1 MTPVKLFMPSFKKHS
16 RLARCV
22 VALGLLASIHASQVL
37 ALPSD
42 KNETIR
48 GSADKLTVDQKNGI
62 ATYTGSVIIQQG
74 TLVISAD
81 SIVIHT
87 NADNDVEK
95 MVAQGAPARFQQQ
108 PEKDQG
114 LVTAAAKQI
123 TYTPDN
129 QRLLLIEDASVEQN
143 GAVMSGPRIDY
154 DLVKEVMKAAGNS
167 STDGNAQRIEIVIPP
182 KGAAKD
188 DAVIEIK
195 EPAKSSAP
203 TATPVPA
210 NSATSSATASPNAI
224 QN

>member
-1 MTPVKLFMPSFKKHS
+1 MTLVKKFLRATRYF
-16 RLARCV
+16 
-22 VALGLLASIHASQVL
+22 VALSLLACACQSF

-48 GSADKLTVDQKNGI
+48 GSAEKLTVDQKNGI

-74 TLVISAD
+74 TLVITAD

-95 MVAQGAPARFQQQ
+95 MVAQGVPARFQQQ

-143 GAVMSGPRIDY
+143 GAVMKGPRIDY
-154 DLVKEVMKAAGNS
+154 DLVKEVMKAAGGNS
-167 STDGNAQRIEIVIPP
+167 SIDGNAERIEIVIPP
-182 KGAAKD
+182 KGAKG
-188 DAVIEIK
+188 DAVEIK
-195 EPAKSSAP
+195 KLDERAPAPASPP
-203 TATPVPA
+203 TE
-210 NSATSSATASPNAI
+210 TSSAAAPSTSS

>member
-1 MTPVKLFMPSFKKHS
+1 MTLVNFFPFTTRM
-16 RLARCV
+16 RYARRF
-22 VALGLLASIHASQVL
+22 AAMALLASIPMSHTL

-48 GSADKLTVDQKNGI
+48 GSADKLTVDQKNGV

-87 NADNDVEK
+87 NGQNDVEK
-95 MVAQGAPARFQQQ
+95 MVAQGSPARFQQQ

-129 QRLLLIEDASVEQN
+129 QRLLLVEDASVEQN

-154 DLVKEVMKAAGNS
+154 DLVKEVMKAAGKS
-167 STDGNAQRIEIVIPP
+167 SNDGNNAQRIEIVIPP
-182 KGAAKD
+182 KGASGTTD
-188 DAVIEIK
+188 IEIRNSNDA
-195 EPAKSSAP
+195 PAAPASTTSA
-203 TATPVPA
+203 A
-210 NSATSSATASPNAI
+210 NSSTSAS

>member
-1 MTPVKLFMPSFKKHS
+1 MTPVKLSVLPQFLRYVRRHLVF
-16 RLARCV
+16 
-22 VALGLLASIHASQVL
+22 GLLVGACATQVI

-87 NADNDVEK
+87 TPDNDVEK
-95 MVAQGAPARFQQQ
+95 MVAKGNPARFQQQ

-129 QRLLLIEDASVEQN
+129 QRLLLVEDASVEQN

-154 DLVKEVMKAAGNS
+154 DLVKEVMRAAGKN
-167 STDGNAQRIEIVIPP
+167 STDGNNAQRIEIVIPP
-182 KGAAKD
+182 KTGKGGSE
-188 DAVIEIK
+188 IEIRNTDQTTA
-195 EPAKSSAP
+195 PSAPATSSVAKSS
-203 TATPVPA
+203 
-210 NSATSSATASPNAI
+210 SSAS

>member
-1 MTPVKLFMPSFKKHS
+1 MIPAKLFMSSPTTHRPWCF
-16 RLARCV
+16 LAITS
-22 VALGLLASIHASQVL
+22 LLVSLYSSQAF
-37 ALPSD
+37 ALPTD

-48 GSADKLTVDQKNGI
+48 GAADKLTVDQKNGV
-62 ATYTGSVIIQQG
+62 ATYTGAVIIQQG

-143 GAVMSGPRIDY
+143 GAVMKGPRIDY
-154 DLVKEVMKAAGNS
+154 DLVKEVMKAAGGTS
-167 STDGNAQRIEIVIPP
+167 SPDGNAERIEIVIPP
-182 KGAAKD
+182 KGAKD
-188 DAVIEIK
+188 GAAIEIK
-195 EPAKSSAP
+195 TPSAPEPAAPSS
-203 TATPVPA
+203 
-210 NSATSSATASPNAI
+210 SATSSVTASSDAPTN
-224 QN
+224 

>member
-1 MTPVKLFMPSFKKHS
+1 MNLVKKMLRTPRPFIFFVV
-16 RLARCV
+16 LA
-22 VALGLLASIHASQVL
+22 GIHAGSTM

-48 GSADKLTVDQKNGI
+48 GSADKLTVDQKNGV

-95 MVAQGAPARFQQQ
+95 MVAQGSPARFQQQ

-154 DLVKEVMKAAGNS
+154 DLVKEVMKAAGKS
-167 STDGNAQRIEIVIPP
+167 STDGNNGQRIEIVIPP
-182 KGAAKD
+182 KGTA
-188 DAVIEIK
+188 IEIK
-195 EPAKSSAP
+195 ENPA
-203 TATPVPA
+203 PVDTG
-210 NSATSSATASPNAI
+210 STATSSTSSS

>member
-1 MTPVKLFMPSFKKHS
+1 MILVKPSKIFQLPKPVL
-16 RLARCV
+16 RYLAAC
-22 VALGLLASIHASQVL
+22 LLAGAYAHSAL

-62 ATYTGSVIIQQG
+62 ATYSGSVIIQQG

-87 NADNDVEK
+87 NPNNDVEK
-95 MVAQGAPARFQQQ
+95 MVAQGNPARFQQQ
-108 PEKDQG
+108 PDKDQG

-123 TYTPDN
+123 TYTPNN
-129 QRLLLIEDASVEQN
+129 QRLLLVEDASVEQN

-154 DLVKEVMKAAGNS
+154 DLVKEVMKAAGQS
-167 STDGNAQRIEIVIPP
+167 STNGNNPQRIEIVIPP
-182 KGAAKD
+182 KGAKGEGE
-188 DAVIEIK
+188 VEIRTPGAGGPSS
-195 EPAKSSAP
+195 PAASSI
-203 TATPVPA
+203 A
-210 NSATSSATASPNAI
+210 NSSISAS

>member
-1 MTPVKLFMPSFKKHS
+1 MTLVKPSMLPQSLRPVRRFL
-16 RLARCV
+16 V
-22 VALGLLASIHASQVL
+22 LGLLASLYTTQAF

-87 NADNDVEK
+87 NQDNDVEK
-95 MVAQGAPARFQQQ
+95 MVAQGNPARFQQQ
-108 PEKDQG
+108 PDKDQG
-114 LVTAAAKQI
+114 LVTASAKQI
-123 TYTPDN
+123 TYTPNN

-154 DLVKEVMKAAGNS
+154 DLVKEVMKAAGKT
-167 STDGNAQRIEIVIPP
+167 STDGNNAQRIEIVIPP
-182 KGAAKD
+182 KGAQDNK
-188 DAVIEIK
+188 IEIRDAGAVSS
-195 EPAKSSAP
+195 PAAASSK
-203 TATPVPA
+203 T
-210 NSATSSATASPNAI
+210 NSSTSAS

>member
-1 MTPVKLFMPSFKKHS
+1 MTLVKKFPG
-16 RLARCV
+16 ATRCFI
-22 VALGLLASIHASQVL
+22 ALSLLACACQSF
-37 ALPSD
+37 ALPTD

-48 GSADKLTVDQKNGI
+48 GSAEKLTVDQKNGI

-74 TLVISAD
+74 TLVITAD

-95 MVAQGAPARFQQQ
+95 MVAQGNPARFQQQ

-143 GAVMSGPRIDY
+143 GAVMKGPRIDY
-154 DLVKEVMKAAGNS
+154 DLVKEVMKAAGGNS
-167 STDGNAQRIEIVIPP
+167 STDGNAERIEIVIPP
-182 KGAAKD
+182 KGAKGE
-188 DAVIEIK
+188 VIEIK
-195 EPAKSSAP
+195 KPDEPAPAP
-203 TATPVPA
+203 TSV
-210 NSATSSATASPNAI
+210 SADTSSTAASTSP

>member
-1 MTPVKLFMPSFKKHS
+1 MTPVKKYL
-16 RLARCV
+16 RRARCFIV
-22 VALGLLASIHASQVL
+22 VSLLAGIHTSQVF

-81 SIVIHT
+81 TIVIHT

-129 QRLLLIEDASVEQN
+129 QRLLLIEEASVEQN

-167 STDGNAQRIEIVIPP
+167 STDGNPQRIEIVIPP
-182 KGAAKD
+182 KGATDGAAID
-188 DAVIEIK
+188 IK
-195 EPAKSSAP
+195 K
-203 TATPVPA
+203 PA
-210 NSATSSATASPNAI
+210 NTAPAPEAPVNTGTSSVAVSSTAS

>member
-1 MTPVKLFMPSFKKHS
+1 MTLVKKPLGYLLIISF
-16 RLARCV
+16 
-22 VALGLLASIHASQVL
+22 LASGQAH

-48 GSADKLTVDQKNGI
+48 GAADKLTVDQKNGI
-62 ATYTGSVIIQQG
+62 ATYTGAVIIQQG

-95 MVAQGAPARFQQQ
+95 MVAQGNPARFQQQ

-143 GAVMSGPRIDY
+143 GAVMKGPRIDY
-154 DLVKEVMKAAGNS
+154 DLVKEVMKAAGGNS
-167 STDGNAQRIEIVIPP
+167 SADGNAERIEIVIPP
-182 KGAAKD
+182 KGAKD
-188 DAVIEIK
+188 EIIAIKTPDA
-195 EPAKSSAP
+195 PAPAPVDSS
-203 TATPVPA
+203 
-210 NSATSSATASPNAI
+210 STASSTSPL

>member
-1 MTPVKLFMPSFKKHS
+1 MRRFIAIS
-16 RLARCV
+16 
-22 VALGLLASIHASQVL
+22 LLAGIYTSPVF
-37 ALPSD
+37 ALPTD

-95 MVAQGAPARFQQQ
+95 MVAQGSPARFQQQ
-108 PEKDQG
+108 PDKDQG

-167 STDGNAQRIEIVIPP
+167 STDGNTQRIEIVIPP
-182 KGAAKD
+182 KGAKD
-188 DAVIEIK
+188 DAIEIK
-195 EPAKSSAP
+195 KPDENPPAPATTPVDASS
-203 TATPVPA
+203 TATSPSSPA
-210 NSATSSATASPNAI
+210 

>member
-1 MTPVKLFMPSFKKHS
+1 MTPVKFPHRKSTHFLCRF
-16 RLARCV
+16 
-22 VALGLLASIHASQVL
+22 VALGLLASICAGKVL

-87 NADNDVEK
+87 DANNDVEK
-95 MVAQGAPARFQQQ
+95 MVAQGNPARFQQQ

-114 LVTAAAKQI
+114 LVTAAARQI

-129 QRLLLIEDASVEQN
+129 QRLLLIENASVEQN

-167 STDGNAQRIEIVIPP
+167 SAEGNAQRIEIVIPP
-182 KGAAKD
+182 KGARGEGA
-188 DAVIEIK
+188 IEIK
-195 EPAKSSAP
+195 NGNQSQGTSPAVPTDASSA
-203 TATPVPA
+203 V
-210 NSATSSATASPNAI
+210 NSSTSSR